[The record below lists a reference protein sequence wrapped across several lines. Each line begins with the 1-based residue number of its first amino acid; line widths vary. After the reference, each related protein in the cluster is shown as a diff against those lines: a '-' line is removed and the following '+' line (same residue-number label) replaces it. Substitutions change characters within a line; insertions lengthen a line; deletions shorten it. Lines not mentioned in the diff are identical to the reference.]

1 MYECVCLLLSHV
13 QLFVTPWTVACQAP
27 LSMEFSRQG
36 YWNGLPFP
44 SPGDLPDP
52 GMEPMSPALQADSLL
67 SEPLRKPKG
76 PPLRCYNPNKNISGD
91 LLVVQWLGVRL
102 PTQGVQVQSPGELG
116 SHTYFFF
123 LKAQEPEARNRTNI
137 ITNTVNL
144 KVVHIKKRRNLNFT
158 KVSVFF
164 SPSILPTFPKKQSG
178 NQTEIGKIPVI
189 QNAPHGPASNSRNS
203 TN

>member
-1 MYECVCLLLSHV
+1 
-13 QLFVTPWTVACQAP
+13 
-27 LSMEFSRQG
+27 MEFSRQG
-36 YWNGLPFP
+36 YWNGLPVP

-52 GMEPMSPALQADSLL
+52 GIEPTSPALQADSLL
-67 SEPLRKPKG
+67 SEPLQKPKG
-76 PPLRCYNPNKNISGD
+76 PPLRCYNPNKNISED
-91 LLVVQWLGVRL
+91 LPGGPVVGNSPSNPGGAGSIPWGVGIPYL
-102 PTQGVQVQSPGELG
+102 F
-116 SHTYFFF
+116 FFF
-123 LKAQEPEARNRTNI
+123 LKAQEPKARNRTNI

-144 KVVHIKKRRNLNFT
+144 KIVHIKKRRNLNFK